1 MIPKN
6 IENLLEAE
14 KEKFKKVFLQTANL
28 PDFVRQEEKWIR
40 NNLDFIYAGCPQ
52 EARMK
57 VNPYGKFV
65 VFDTVGEGKEEDKP
79 GKETCLFLPR
89 FLGMNEWVI
98 HGAWV
103 AKADK
108 MITLLANYKKEF
120 TFSELADSLFE
131 GSDPAKRAMLED
143 HLNTL
148 IRKFLSY
155 QYVVIM

>member
-6 IENLLEAE
+6 IEKLLEAE
-14 KEKFKKVFLQTANL
+14 KEKFKDVFLQTTDL

-40 NNLDFIYAGCPQ
+40 NNLDFIYTARPQ
-52 EARMK
+52 DARMK
-57 VNPYGKFV
+57 VNPYCKFV
-65 VFDTVGEGKEEDKP
+65 VFDTVEEGNP
-79 GKETCLFLPR
+79 GKETCILLPK
-89 FLGMNEWVI
+89 FLGRNELVI

-108 MITLLANYKKEF
+108 IITLLANYKKEF
-120 TFSELADSLFE
+120 TFSELADSLC
-131 GSDPAKRAMLED
+131 DPGDPGKRAMLED